1 MEIFDSEK
9 NSQVSPTVTNSWRPN
24 DIRRSAAKSK
34 EKIRINA
41 LKILQFDSRDEEIVN
56 DSLQVALAFVKAL
69 QLSYGLTS
77 DNILLALQNAH
88 RAADEY
94 YTIRHAME
102 WDTSFIIP
110 EEAIAADLTLF
121 RDCSYNF
128 SQMCRYK
135 QNKLASNR
143 LSVARIVDIFGIDGR
158 KFQGWILPM

>member
-1 MEIFDSEK
+1 MSKFTTFDSPIVK
-9 NSQVSPTVTNSWRPN
+9 SSIRPH

-41 LKILQFDSRDEEIVN
+41 LKVHQFDSRDEALINE
-56 DSLQVALAFVKAL
+56 SLQVALAFVNAL

-77 DNILLALQNAH
+77 NAILLALQDAH

-110 EEAIAADLTLF
+110 EEAIAADSVLF
-121 RDCSYNF
+121 RDCHCNF
-128 SQMCRYK
+128 SQMCR
-135 QNKLASNR
+135 
-143 LSVARIVDIFGIDGR
+143 
-158 KFQGWILPM
+158 